1 MGSVSFLPVQ
11 EWADIDGAFLDE
23 VIAQLGPEA
32 AERMIEDTLAALQRE
47 LTLVAALTV
56 NVAQVAR
63 RDDNSDHSNPIHMR
77 APLLGDLVAATDR
90 LSRTAWEIGLTTLS
104 GVAVDLAL
112 CAERV
117 DHTAL
122 HAVAARL
129 QRVGACSLGPAWDEA
144 IFG

>member
-1 MGSVSFLPVQ
+1 MGNVSFLPIQ
-11 EWADIDGAFLDE
+11 EWADVDSAFLGE

-47 LTLVAALTV
+47 LALVADLTAH
-56 NVAQVAR
+56 VAQIAP
-63 RDDNSDHSNPIHMR
+63 RDCDSDHRHHMHM
-77 APLLGDLVAATDR
+77 PVLGDLVAAIDR
-90 LSRTAWEIGLTTLS
+90 LSRTAWEVGLTTLS

-112 CAERV
+112 CVERG

-144 IFG
+144 VFG